1 MNQQPATN
9 LKCLIRLLSMIFP
22 IMKQYYL
29 LLVKNLNHHT
39 KVILMEKNSISVCA
53 INCWHKMQ
61 HLFSTLLIRTSKTFV
76 GNFSMFLYF
85 EGFL

>member
-39 KVILMEKNSISVCA
+39 KVILMEKIQSMYVP
-53 INCWHKMQ
+53 
-61 HLFSTLLIRTSKTFV
+61 LIAGIKCKICSAHF
-76 GNFSMFLYF
+76 
-85 EGFL
+85 